1 MSDNNSHIQQRWMEV
16 VGAAFF
22 AIIGAIV
29 VTDSFRTGFRWGA
42 DGPEPG
48 YFPFYIGCTLI
59 GGAAWVAFQALK
71 TWKADGGRE
80 VFTGRSE
87 FKLVLRMFIPICF
100 FVLGVIYLG
109 IYVAAIAYIILF
121 MVYEGKFSWVKSV
134 AVAVGVATFLFLM
147 FEIWFLVPLPKGPI
161 EALLGY

>member
-1 MSDNNSHIQQRWMEV
+1 M
-16 VGAAFF
+16 
-22 AIIGAIV
+22 GAIV

-59 GGAAWVAFQALK
+59 GGAAWVVFQALK

-87 FKLVLRMFIPICF
+87 FKLVLRMFIPICL

-121 MVYEGKFSWVKSV
+121 MVYEGKFSWIKSI